1 LFHPSKARF
10 GGLFFAILAARPL
23 RYHVP
28 MKILAIDDHELVRE
42 GLLQVLQTLGDG
54 VDIIQSDNAQQAFM
68 RLIAHRDLDLILLD
82 YHLPDMTGLEM
93 LQELGRRAPT
103 VPVLMISGMANAQLM
118 RQVLTAGAAG
128 FISKSSSS
136 KELLRAIKVVLDGG
150 IYTPE
155 DLRDLEG
162 LIVDGTMPKR
172 ASLSRTQERVFRC
185 MIDGM
190 SNRDIAHKLDIGEET
205 VKSHVSSI
213 LRYFDVQN
221 RTQAVLAG
229 VNYGFRP
236 GI

>member
-1 LFHPSKARF
+1 
-10 GGLFFAILAARPL
+10 
-23 RYHVP
+23 

-42 GLLQVLQTLGDG
+42 GLNQVLQMLGD
-54 VDIIQSDNAQQAFM
+54 DIDVIQAETAQEAFM
-68 RLIAHRDLDLILLD
+68 VLIGHRDLDLILLD

-93 LQELGRRAPT
+93 LQQLGRRAPE
-103 VPVLMISGMANAQLM
+103 VPVLMISGMANAHLM

-128 FISKSSSS
+128 FISKSKPSAD
-136 KELLRAIKVVLDGG
+136 LLKAIKVVLDGG
-150 IYTPE
+150 IYTPD
-155 DLRDLEG
+155 DLLDLEG
-162 LIVDGTMPKR
+162 QIVDGTMPKR
-172 ASLSRTQERVFRC
+172 PSLSRTQERVFRC

-190 SNRDIAHKLDIGEET
+190 SNRDIAVRLEIGEET

-213 LRYFDVQN
+213 LRHFDVQN

>member
-1 LFHPSKARF
+1 MR
-10 GGLFFAILAARPL
+10 
-23 RYHVP
+23 
-28 MKILAIDDHELVRE
+28 ILAIDDHELVRE

-54 VDIIQSDNAQQAFM
+54 VDILQSDNAQQAFM

>member
-1 LFHPSKARF
+1 
-10 GGLFFAILAARPL
+10 
-23 RYHVP
+23 

-42 GLLQVLQTLGDG
+42 GLRHVLQMLGDD
-54 VDIIQSDNAQQAFM
+54 VQILQSDNAQQAFM

-93 LQELGRRAPT
+93 LQELGRRAPE

-128 FISKSSSS
+128 FISKSSPSD
-136 KELLRAIKVVLDGG
+136 LLLKAIKVVLDGG

-162 LIVDGTMPKR
+162 LIVDGIMPKR

-190 SNRDIAHKLDIGEET
+190 SNRDIAHRLDIGEET

>member
-1 LFHPSKARF
+1 
-10 GGLFFAILAARPL
+10 
-23 RYHVP
+23 

-42 GLLQVLQTLGDG
+42 GLHQVLQMLGDG

-118 RQVLTAGAAG
+118 RQVLVAGAAG

>member
-1 LFHPSKARF
+1 MRLH
-10 GGLFFAILAARPL
+10 
-23 RYHVP
+23 YHSP

-42 GLLQVLQTLGDG
+42 GLRHVLQLLGDD
-54 VDIIQSDNAQQAFM
+54 VQILQSDNAQHAFM

-93 LQELGRRAPT
+93 LHELGRRAPE

-128 FISKSSSS
+128 FISKSSPSDV
-136 KELLRAIKVVLDGG
+136 LLKAIKVVLDGG

-185 MIDGM
+185 MINGM
-190 SNRDIAHKLDIGEET
+190 SNRDIAHRLDIGEET

>member
-1 LFHPSKARF
+1 
-10 GGLFFAILAARPL
+10 
-23 RYHVP
+23 

-42 GLLQVLQTLGDG
+42 GLNQVLQILGDG
-54 VDIIQSDNAQQAFM
+54 IDVIQAETAQEAFM
-68 RLIAHRDLDLILLD
+68 VLIGHRDLDLILLD

-93 LQELGRRAPT
+93 LQQLGRRAPE
-103 VPVLMISGMANAQLM
+103 VPVLMISGMANAHLM

-128 FISKSSSS
+128 FISKSKPSAD
-136 KELLRAIKVVLDGG
+136 LLKAIKVVLDGG
-150 IYTPE
+150 IYTPD
-155 DLRDLEG
+155 DLLDLEG
-162 LIVDGTMPKR
+162 QIVDGTMPKR
-172 ASLSRTQERVFRC
+172 PSLSRTQERVFRC

-190 SNRDIAHKLDIGEET
+190 SNRDIAVRLEIGEET

-213 LRYFDVQN
+213 LRHFDVQN

>member
-1 LFHPSKARF
+1 
-10 GGLFFAILAARPL
+10 
-23 RYHVP
+23 
-28 MKILAIDDHELVRE
+28 MKILAINDHELVRE
-42 GLLQVLQTLGDG
+42 GLRHVLHMLGDG
-54 VDIIQSDNAQQAFM
+54 IDVIQADNAQQAFLV
-68 RLIAHRDLDLILLD
+68 LISHRDLDLILLD

-93 LQELGRRAPT
+93 LQQLGRRAPE

-128 FISKSSSS
+128 FISKSKSSAA
-136 KELLRAIKVVLDGG
+136 LLKAIKVVLDGG

-155 DLRDLEG
+155 DLHDLEG

-190 SNRDIAHKLDIGEET
+190 SNRDIAQRLDIGEET

-213 LRYFDVQN
+213 LRHFDVQN